1 MTALTRTILPLL
13 RFTTFCLTALFV
25 STSGFAQQPPIEQ
38 FFEEFTAEW
47 VRANPNLAVST
58 GYFTGEEQRLLEQQ
72 LTPMG
77 PEQRAAQHERARRG
91 LATLAEYDLGRL
103 PDNLRVSAEVMQ
115 WQLQMIVDGEPYEDF
130 EFPLQQMS
138 GANVNLVNQL
148 TVVHPLRSVD
158 DMENY
163 LLRLQQ
169 IDERMAEAI
178 QQSRQ
183 MAERGV
189 IPPAFI
195 LSATIEQLQRFIA
208 GPAQDNPLATTLSS
222 KTANLPGITD
232 TQRAEFSARA
242 AAIVEQEVYP
252 AWNSAISTLQDQQG
266 RATDDAG
273 LWRFANG
280 ADIYAYQLRRYTTTN
295 YTADQIHEI
304 GLREVARIE
313 AEMDRLLRQI
323 GLTQGS
329 IRERVAQLKERLAYS
344 NDDAGREQIMRDID
358 VMLADALKRSAG
370 GLFDR
375 MPKAPVIAQP
385 YPRFRWDNA
394 AASYTAP
401 PLDESR
407 PGIFQMPLRPSQ
419 LTKFALRS
427 LVYHETVPGH
437 HFQIALVGED
447 PDLPKFMQTRAFGGS
462 AASSEGWALYAEQLA
477 NEHGWY
483 EGDIEGLLGQLDSA
497 LFRARRLVVDTG
509 LHAKGWS
516 RQQAIDYGIEASEIE
531 RYVVMPG
538 QATSYMVGQL
548 RITELREKARTA
560 LGDRFDIA
568 QFHNVVLGLG
578 VVPLPVLERAVD
590 QWISNV
596 RIAAT
601 STAPKVPQVEE
612 LPAARAALDA
622 TGYTATTLIYDLN
635 QDRWMAG
642 HAERV
647 DTAALPAS
655 TFKWFSSLAAMETR
669 VIHSA
674 DEIIPWD
681 GVTRGRAETN
691 KDMSLREA
699 FRVSSVSHYQHLVR
713 EIGSGRMGVLLNES
727 HYGNRNMNGGLETFW
742 LTGDLR
748 ITPRQQ
754 IEFLQKLYSQELPF
768 RPEVMRAVKDIAL
781 TEETAGYRLLS
792 KTGLAEIE
800 TDGHLQHTGWWTG
813 WVEKDQNVYFF
824 ATLMQATDADSSVL
838 IPARVAVTRQILAE
852 LGVLP

>member
-1 MTALTRTILPLL
+1 MTVLTRHITRIASACFAALLTLPQ
-13 RFTTFCLTALFV
+13 TY
-25 STSGFAQQPPIEQ
+25 AQQPPIEQ
-38 FFEEFTAEW
+38 FFDEFTAEW
-47 VRANPNLAVST
+47 VRANPNLAIST

-72 LTPMG
+72 ITPLG
-77 PEQRAAQHERARRG
+77 PEQRRAQLERAQRG
-91 LATLAEYDLGRL
+91 LATLAQYDLSQL
-103 PDNLRVSAEVMQ
+103 PDSLRISAEVMQ
-115 WQLQMIVDGEPYEDF
+115 WQLQMIVEGEPFEDF
-130 EFPLQQMS
+130 DFPLQQMS
-138 GANVNLVNQL
+138 GANVNLINQL

-169 IDERMAEAI
+169 IDDRMAEAI

-189 IPPAFI
+189 IPPSFI
-195 LSATIEQLQRFIA
+195 LGSTLEQLQRFVS
-208 GPAQDNPLATTLSS
+208 GPAQDNPLTTTLST
-222 KTANLPGITD
+222 KTADLPGITEA
-232 TQRAEFSARA
+232 QRADFAARA

-252 AWNSAISTLQDQQG
+252 AWNNAIAVLQEQQT
-266 RATDDAG
+266 RASDDAG
-273 LWRFANG
+273 LWRFPNG
-280 ADIYAYQLRRYTTTN
+280 ADIYAYQLRRYTTTD
-295 YTADQIHEI
+295 YTAEQIHDI

-313 AEMDRLLRQI
+313 TEMDRLLRQI

-329 IRERVAQLKERLAYS
+329 IEERVNQLEERLAYS

-358 VMLADALKRSAG
+358 TMIADAKVRSAG

-375 MPKAPVIAQP
+375 MPKADVIAQP

-401 PLDESR
+401 PLDGSR
-407 PGIFQMPLRPSQ
+407 PGIFQMPLRPSR
-419 LTKFALRS
+419 LTQFALRS

-447 PDLPKFMQTRAFGGS
+447 PNLPKFMQTRAFGGS

-483 EGDIEGLLGQLDSA
+483 EGDVEGLIGQLDSA

-509 LHAKGWS
+509 LHAKGWT
-516 RQQAIDYGIEASEIE
+516 RQQAIDYGIEASEVE

-560 LGDRFDIA
+560 LGHRFDIA
-568 QFHNVVLGLG
+568 QFHNVVLSLG

-590 QWISNV
+590 QWISTV
-596 RIAAT
+596 RTSQTAPAVAAT
-601 STAPKVPQVEE
+601 VEE

-622 TGYTATTLIYDLN
+622 TGYQATTVIYDLRN
-635 QDRWMAG
+635 DRWLAG

-647 DTAALPAS
+647 DTPALPAS
-655 TFKWFSSLAAMETR
+655 TFKWFSSLAALETR
-669 VIHSA
+669 VIHSV

-681 GVTRGRAETN
+681 GVTRSRPETN
-691 KDMSLREA
+691 KDMALREA
-699 FRVSSVSHYQHLVR
+699 FRVSSVPHYQKLVR
-713 EIGSGRMGVLLNES
+713 EIGSGRMGVLLHEN
-727 HYGNRNMNGGLETFW
+727 HYGNMNMNGGLETFW
-742 LTGDLR
+742 LSGELR

-754 IEFLQKLYSQELPF
+754 IEFLRKLYAQELPF

-781 TEETAGYRLLS
+781 MEETTDYRLRG
-792 KTGLAEIE
+792 KTGLADIE
-800 TDGHLQHTGWWTG
+800 VDGHREQTGWWTG
-813 WVEKDQNVYFF
+813 WVEKGDQVYFF
-824 ATLMQATDADSSVL
+824 ATLMQATDADTDVM
-838 IPARVAVTRQILAE
+838 IPARVAVTRQILTD

>member
-1 MTALTRTILPLL
+1 MTVLTRQMTRIACACVAALL
-13 RFTTFCLTALFV
+13 TLTQ
-25 STSGFAQQPPIEQ
+25 THAQQPPIEQ
-38 FFEEFTAEW
+38 FFDEFTAEW

-58 GYFTGEEQRLLEQQ
+58 GYFSGEEQRLLEQQ

-77 PEQRAAQHERARRG
+77 PEQRRAQLERAQRG
-91 LATLAEYDLGRL
+91 LAMLAQYDLSRL
-103 PDNLRVSAEVMQ
+103 PDNLRTSAEVMQ
-115 WQLQMIVDGEPYEDF
+115 WQLQMIVDGEPFEDYD
-130 EFPLQQMS
+130 FPLQQMS

-189 IPPAFI
+189 IPPSFI
-195 LSATIEQLQRFIA
+195 LRSTLEQLQRFVS
-208 GPAQDNPLATTLSS
+208 GPAQDNPLTTTLST
-222 KTANLPGITD
+222 KTAALPGITD
-232 TQRAEFSARA
+232 AQRADFAARA

-252 AWNSAISTLQDQQG
+252 AWNNAIAVLQEQQT

-280 ADIYAYQLRRYTTTN
+280 ADIYAYQLRRYTTTH

-323 GLTQGS
+323 GLTRGS
-329 IRERVAQLKERLAYS
+329 IEERVNQLEERLAYS

-358 VMLADALKRSAG
+358 TMIADAKVRSAG

-375 MPKAPVIAQP
+375 MPKADVIAQP

-401 PLDESR
+401 PLDGSR
-407 PGIFQMPLRPSQ
+407 PGIFQMPLRPSR
-419 LTKFALRS
+419 LTQFALRS

-447 PDLPKFMQTRAFGGS
+447 PNLPKFMQTRAFGGS

-477 NEHGWY
+477 NEYGWY
-483 EGDIEGLLGQLDSA
+483 EGDVEGLIGQLDSA

-509 LHAKGWS
+509 LHAKGWT
-516 RQQAIDYGIEASEIE
+516 RQQAIDYGIEASEVE

-590 QWISNV
+590 QWISTV
-596 RIAAT
+596 RT
-601 STAPKVPQVEE
+601 TASR
-612 LPAARAALDA
+612 PAAPATVAEWRDARALLDA
-622 TGYTATTLIYDLN
+622 TGYTATTVIYDLQN
-635 QDRWMAG
+635 DRWMAG
-642 HAERV
+642 HAELA
-647 DTAALPAS
+647 DTPALPAS
-655 TFKWFSSLAAMETR
+655 TFKWFSSLAALETR

-674 DEIIPWD
+674 DEIIEWD
-681 GVTRGRAETN
+681 GVTRSRPETN
-691 KDMSLREA
+691 KDMTLREA
-699 FRVSSVSHYQHLVR
+699 FRISSVPHYQKLVR
-713 EIGSGRMGVLLNES
+713 EIGSGRMGVLLHEN
-727 HYGNRNMNGGLETFW
+727 HYGNMNMNGGLETFW

-754 IEFLQKLYSQELPF
+754 IEFLRKLYAQELPF
-768 RPEVMRAVKDIAL
+768 RPEVMRVVKDIAL
-781 TEETAGYRLLS
+781 MEETASYRLYG
-792 KTGLAEIE
+792 KTGLAEVE
-800 TDGHLQHTGWWTG
+800 VNGQREQTGWWTG
-813 WVEKDQNVYFF
+813 WVERGDEVYFF
-824 ATLMQATDADSSVL
+824 ATLMQATNADTSVM
-838 IPARVAVTRQILAE
+838 IPARVSVTRQILSE
-852 LGVLP
+852 LGALP